1 MQVHTGIK
9 FSPAQT
15 CRTEEKNFNQNIM
28 ASSSQRM
35 LSSFTL
41 FDYSVVAIAEF
52 DEGWWDSLLSCQ
64 CSIWWLCSPF
74 LPETGQKGRTIIC
87 ANFR

>member
-9 FSPAQT
+9 FNPAQT

-52 DEGWWDSLLSCQ
+52 DEG
-64 CSIWWLCSPF
+64 
-74 LPETGQKGRTIIC
+74 
-87 ANFR
+87 